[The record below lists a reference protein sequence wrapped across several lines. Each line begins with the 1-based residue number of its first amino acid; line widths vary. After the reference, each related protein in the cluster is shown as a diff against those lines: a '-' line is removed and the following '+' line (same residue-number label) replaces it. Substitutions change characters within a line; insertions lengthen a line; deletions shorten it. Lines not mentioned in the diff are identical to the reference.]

1 MSDITALASAIYR
14 KTGLVT
20 YSGAGFTL
28 FKESNTVNY
37 TLEYFQKALFS
48 KDHIVVEPSRLY
60 SDKRT
65 VDEVRKNEEYWVMNE
80 GEAQGTSIGGN
91 LITMNMLQGSDFMPD
106 LLGSI
111 LFIEDN
117 EKESNR
123 AFANHLQA
131 IINQPNFFGVQGLVI
146 GRFQD
151 GTQMNRELLNKILKS
166 KPELQHMPII
176 ANVDFGH
183 TVPMITF
190 PIGGEVRIKA
200 TSDASLEILVH

>member
-1 MSDITALASAIYR
+1 
-14 KTGLVT
+14 
-20 YSGAGFTL
+20 
-28 FKESNTVNY
+28 
-37 TLEYFQKALFS
+37 
-48 KDHIVVEPSRLY
+48 
-60 SDKRT
+60 
-65 VDEVRKNEEYWVMNE
+65 MNE